1 MTESAPGSTDTPATG
16 APAAARPSAQE
27 RLATLADLGREVGG
41 VLDLEELLAKIPQ
54 LIRRITPFGV
64 FSVYLLDEAATELR
78 IAYAEGYP
86 EEAAKAVRLKLGQ
99 GMVGTAVQ
107 EEHSIL
113 INDVRTDPRYIAVA
127 PGAQSTL
134 VVPLRHKGKPL
145 GALNLLSNELNAFD
159 ADDEQNLGVFAASVA
174 QAIANARLF
183 ESEKAYAKTMET
195 LAEIGG
201 EMSAIL
207 DLDELLTRVA
217 HLTKRLIDYRTFG
230 IALLNEHTQLI
241 EFKVAIRYG

>member
-1 MTESAPGSTDTPATG
+1 M
-16 APAAARPSAQE
+16 
-27 RLATLADLGREVGG
+27 
-41 VLDLEELLAKIPQ
+41 
-54 LIRRITPFGV
+54 
-64 FSVYLLDEAATELR
+64 
-78 IAYAEGYP
+78 
-86 EEAAKAVRLKLGQ
+86 RLKLGQ
-99 GMVGTAVQ
+99 GTVGAAVQ
-107 EEHSIL
+107 EGKSIL

-134 VVPLRHKGKPL
+134 VVPLRHKSKAARRAQPAQQRAERLRRGRRI
-145 GALNLLSNELNAFD
+145 SI
-159 ADDEQNLGVFAASVA
+159 LGVFAASVA

-217 HLTKRLIDYRTFG
+217 HLVKRLIDYRTFG
-230 IALLNEHTQLI
+230 IALVNEP
-241 EFKVAIRYG
+241 RR